1 MEEKINLLYNFL
13 YNDSF
18 NNCFDI
24 EKIIVGK
31 INIDDIK
38 ISKEVEAM
46 ELLKEIVTSKLSNV
60 ERWILD
66 GGVFQSNFSIK
77 SKSTDP

>member
-38 ISKEVEAM
+38 ISKTLNTDTVIYTITV
-46 ELLKEIVTSKLSNV
+46 KRKP
-60 ERWILD
+60 
-66 GGVFQSNFSIK
+66 K
-77 SKSTDP
+77 S